1 MPTKEAKARKVW
13 PARFVTTMLGAVLLA
28 LSACAG
34 TGAICEASG
43 GTYVSGTCT
52 RSSPDQEAARAWC
65 ETHGGAFLK
74 GPNVCAFGEGQ

>member
-1 MPTKEAKARKVW
+1 MREAKGRKIW
-13 PARFVTTMLGAVLLA
+13 PARFVTTMLVAVILA
-28 LSACAG
+28 LSACAS

-52 RSSPDQEAARAWC
+52 RSGPGQEAAKEWC
-65 ETHGGAFLK
+65 QSHGGAYLT